1 MLEILVA
8 DDHKL
13 LREGLK
19 PFLRELDVDVS
30 ILEAANFSETQ
41 QAAAT
46 APDLRLILLDLSMP
60 GMNGMRGVEALHGEH
75 PDVPVVILSGDAR
88 RETVLNAVQAGASG
102 FISKTVS
109 GTAMVNALRLV
120 LSGETY
126 LPSSAISDE
135 DYSLSSGMEADGQ
148 PRRPSPLEG
157 LSPRDREIL
166 ALVVEGLTN
175 KEIGRRLGLQEV
187 TIKAHLRGL
196 YRKIGAANRAQAVR
210 ITLQNQ

>member
-19 PFLRELDVDVS
+19 PFLRELASDVA
-30 ILEAANFSETQ
+30 ILEAANFNETQ
-41 QAAAT
+41 GAAA
-46 APDLRLILLDLSMP
+46 AAQDLRLILLDLSMP
-60 GMNGMRGVEALHGEH
+60 GMNGMRGVETLHGEH
-75 PDVPVVILSGDAR
+75 PDVPLVILSGDSR
-88 RETVLNAVQAGASG
+88 RETVLGAVQAGASG

-109 GTAMVNALRLV
+109 GVAMVNALRLV

-126 LPSSAISDE
+126 LPSSAISE
-135 DYSLSSGMEADGQ
+135 DDYGVETESGGRA
-148 PRRPSPLEG
+148 PSPLTG

-175 KEIGRRLGLQEV
+175 KEIGRRIGLQEV
-187 TIKAHLRGL
+187 TIKAHLRSL
-196 YRKIGAANRAQAVR
+196 YRRIGATNRAQAVR
-210 ITLQNQ
+210 IALENR